1 MYSLG
6 INKFTPPHGVISAKK
21 TLLCGLRTAFLC
33 IFHKQSYTNKYIIE
47 MSNRTYR
54 SNSDRC
60 DFALYFIEINK
71 KHNKCLI

>member
-47 MSNRTYR
+47 MSNRIYR
-54 SNSDRC
+54 SIPIGAILHYTLLKLTKNT
-60 DFALYFIEINK
+60 INV
-71 KHNKCLI
+71 